1 MVTHLP
7 SSQFLRDAK
16 EAQARGKDP
25 VLFLQALVKYWEME
39 FKNAPTGW
47 ARRYS
52 LRMRRGALFALRQLN
67 RDSATPY
74 TPMDDRQTGQEQCHE
89 CV

>member
-39 FKNAPTGW
+39 MNLPHLNQRLQVRFPRFA
-47 ARRYS
+47 
-52 LRMRRGALFALRQLN
+52 GAL
-67 RDSATPY
+67 
-74 TPMDDRQTGQEQCHE
+74 
-89 CV
+89 VV